1 MELDTFITAALTQV
15 LKGIADA
22 NKNATAGK
30 STEKAPKPFLL
41 KHGGTKEEGS
51 GIEFD
56 IAVTLKKTRGAK
68 GGGKA
73 TFLSVAELEAGGHT
87 SNTNEQIS
95 RIKFMVFV
103 NQWQG

>member
-1 MELDTFITAALTQV
+1 MELDTFMTEALTQV
-15 LKGIADA
+15 LKGVTDA
-22 NKNATAGK
+22 NNKATGGK
-30 STEKAPKPFLL
+30 PIDKAPKPFLL
-41 KHGGTKEEGS
+41 KHGSAKEQGS

-56 IAVTLKKTRGAK
+56 IAVTLKKTRDAK

-73 TFLSVAELEAGGHT
+73 TVLSVVELEAGGHQ
-87 SNTNEQIS
+87 SSTNEQIS